1 MCIVMCPTPNPNPQ
15 SQFNTQI
22 CLFYVVNY
30 RPKEVVIFVYEVVI
44 IIVPTTTL
52 VMLWPPLP
60 V

>member
-1 MCIVMCPTPNPNPQ
+1 MCPTPNPNPQ